1 MSTIANIVAFD
12 GAATP
17 VSHTFT
23 PVDVTREKGE
33 VLAQYREMLSTVPVY
48 AQPSV
53 VLRKKQ
59 MNSGVYRV
67 SVRTEVPVMESVGS
81 QNAAGYTAPPKV
93 AYVDSHETVGYFHM
107 RSTQDSRRLSRW
119 LHHNI
124 CGNVSTTNA
133 AATSGPVAELFDQL
147 VMPN

>member
-1 MSTIANIVAFD
+1 MSAIANIVAFD

-17 VSHTFT
+17 VSHTLT

-33 VLAQYREMLSTVPVY
+33 IVAQYREMLSTVPVY

-53 VLRKKQ
+53 TLRKKQ
-59 MNSGVYRV
+59 MSSGVYRV
-67 SVRTEVPVMESVGS
+67 SIRTEVPVMESIGS

-93 AYVDSHETVGYFHM
+93 AFVDSHETAGYFHQ

-124 CGNVSTTNA
+124 CGNVSVTNA
-133 AATSGPVAELFDQL
+133 AATTGPVAELFDQL